1 MDKTET
7 FLYAL
12 SFLMPKNGYEV
23 FTGERLKQAKTAYQR
38 GMNAP
43 LSEDETLTAYRE
55 YAKTLEAQLETS
67 RQEVEKLKKQ
77 IAELVFE
84 K

>member
-12 SFLMPKNGYEV
+12 SFLMPIW
-23 FTGERLKQAKTAYQR
+23 
-38 GMNAP
+38 
-43 LSEDETLTAYRE
+43 EDETLTAYRA
-55 YAKTLEAQLETS
+55 YAKALEAELETS
-67 RQEVEKLKKQ
+67 REEVEKLKKQ